1 VQSRSFLTS
10 GVTLSRGLA
19 EERDVLPF
27 PGHTALG
34 FRSRAH
40 PARQYPIRFMPVEE
54 ENRGPFPLRDYPGEN
69 MRKRVKVKRVVL
81 FSGDH
86 QRL

>member
-1 VQSRSFLTS
+1 MPC
-10 GVTLSRGLA
+10 
-19 EERDVLPF
+19 PF
-27 PGHTALG
+27 QDIQHSA
-34 FRSRAH
+34 FASSAH
-40 PARQYPIRFMPVEE
+40 PARPYPIRFMPVGE
-54 ENRGPFPLRDYPGEN
+54 ENRGPSPLRGYPGEN